1 MSEDGV
7 ARSYAVRHQHLALHL
22 QLDEGVVGVGGG
34 GPLLVLPEQPLQ
46 LQLEISLLMIFLLL
60 KEESNMLRYYACPDI
75 ATARVLQMLHVLN
88 AQISPVLQQNIPTF
102 PK

>member
-7 ARSYAVRHQHLALHL
+7 ARSYAVRHQHLALRL
-22 QLDEGVVGVGGG
+22 QLDEGVGGVGGG
-34 GPLLVLPEQPLQ
+34 VPLLAIPEEPPG

-60 KEESNMLRYYACPDI
+60 KEESNMLRYYACPDV
-75 ATARVLQMLHVLN
+75 ATARVLLLLRVPN
-88 AQISPVLQQNIPTF
+88 AQISPILQQNIPIF